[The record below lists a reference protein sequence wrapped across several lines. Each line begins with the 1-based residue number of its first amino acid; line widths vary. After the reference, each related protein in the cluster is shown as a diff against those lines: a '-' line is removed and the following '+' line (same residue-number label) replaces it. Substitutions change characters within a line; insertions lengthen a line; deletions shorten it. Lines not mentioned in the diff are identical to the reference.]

1 MKSIK
6 LAVFLVFFNCVP
18 KDAPTI
24 TLVNQTNIPVI
35 FGIQT
40 NLPTCQILTKRI
52 ESNGQALINLENI
65 NQNNTLIYPDNSII
79 SQCPNNCGTC
89 GQSTR
94 ITCVFAQDAI
104 YGTILASSVYQY
116 QSPEISGFSF
126 AAHAQTAQIGFCPVP
141 VGQTTPNL
149 TDKYSG
155 VDNARIVLSP
165 FGSSMGVSS
174 VPSTP
179 ASHQTS
185 ILDQGSKHVYGSQT
199 YYLTST
205 SY

>member
-6 LAVFLVFFNCVP
+6 LAVFLIFFNCVP

-24 TLVNQTNIPVI
+24 TLVNDTNIPVI
-35 FGIQT
+35 FGINT
-40 NLPTCQILTKRI
+40 NLPTCTILTNSIAPK
-52 ESNGQALINLENI
+52 GTAYINLENP
-65 NQNNTLIYPDNSII
+65 NKRNFLIDPQSSIT
-79 SQCPNNCGTC
+79 QCPNCVTC
-89 GQSTR
+89 GDSTR
-94 ITCVFAQDAI
+94 VACIFAQDPNS
-104 YGTILASSVYQY
+104 GTILASSVYQY

-155 VDNARIVLSP
+155 VDNARIVLSTY
-165 FGSSMGVSS
+165 GSSMGVSS